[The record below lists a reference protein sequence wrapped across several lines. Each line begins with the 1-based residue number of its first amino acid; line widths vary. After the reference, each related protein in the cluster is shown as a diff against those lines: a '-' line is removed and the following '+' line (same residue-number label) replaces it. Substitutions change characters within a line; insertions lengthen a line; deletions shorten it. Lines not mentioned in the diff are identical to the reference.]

1 MFETACCI
9 CRLVSF
15 CGQQMLH
22 EVMCLPVLLCDS
34 IDKWVVRHG
43 QLLLLVAS
51 KRGRSNSKLLLPL
64 LTVISSS

>member
-1 MFETACCI
+1 
-9 CRLVSF
+9 
-15 CGQQMLH
+15 MLH